1 MFFLDLTLKSC
12 ILWIFF
18 SLFFLLLI
26 CLLSLCIFIANSFV
40 CVAWLSFFCW
50 HCAPTKPQTSN
61 NNNNNIQS
69 RSFGKNHKSFQIHR
83 KFPCWSSCAHALHST
98 LIFFCSF
105 FRHYHEPL
113 EIRNLFIFHPNEQ
126 FWDFFLCFSH
136 TPFASSVCW
145 LCMKLSHFYLEE
157 HSALKGGSIS
167 CCGEKKIPFC
177 RYSLNVSC
185 RSCVSTF
192 TTLLFSIWS
201 AEGGREVEWHDLI
214 TIFLICRSA
223 DHHRSSSGS
232 QVNETTS
239 DEVNLSSPET
249 SIFCCSHPPPSPFGD
264 PVSSSCRWNV
274 KSYRH
279 DESSHD
285 WHR

>member
-12 ILWIFF
+12 ILWIFSLSF
-18 SLFFLLLI
+18 SSSSSVSSLLHFHCEFIRVCSLVELFLLA
-26 CLLSLCIFIANSFV
+26 LCT
-40 CVAWLSFFCW
+40 
-50 HCAPTKPQTSN
+50 HHTP
-61 NNNNNIQS
+61 NIQQQQQQHP
-69 RSFGKNHKSFQIHR
+69 KPELWEKSQILSNSQ
-83 KFPCWSSCAHALHST
+83 KISVLKLLCSCST
-98 LIFFCSF
+98 FYAYFFCSF

-136 TPFASSVCW
+136 TRSPPLCVDYAWNFPIFISKSTARWRVEASRAV
-145 LCMKLSHFYLEE
+145 ER
-157 HSALKGGSIS
+157 
-167 CCGEKKIPFC
+167 KKNPFC

>member
-1 MFFLDLTLKSC
+1 MFSPDLTLKSC
-12 ILWIFF
+12 ILWIF
-18 SLFFLLLI
+18 SLFFPPPHLSF
-26 CLLSLCIFIANSFV
+26 LSLHFHCEFIRV
-40 CVAWLSFFCW
+40 CSLVELFLLALCT
-50 HCAPTKPQTSN
+50 HHTP
-61 NNNNNIQS
+61 NIQQQQQHS
-69 RSFGKNHKSFQIHR
+69 KPELQEKSQILSNSQ
-83 KFPCWSSCAHALHST
+83 KFSMLKLSCSCST
-98 LIFFCSF
+98 FYVYFFCSF

-136 TPFASSVCW
+136 TRPPP
-145 LCMKLSHFYLEE
+145 LCVDYAWNFPIFISKS
-157 HSALKGGSIS
+157 SALKGGSIS
-167 CCGEKKIPFC
+167 CCGEKKNSIL
-177 RYSLNVSC
+177 SLLVECVVSFMC
-185 RSCVSTF
+185 IDIYNTA
-192 TTLLFSIWS
+192 LLHMKWS

-223 DHHRSSSGS
+223 DHHWSSSGS
-232 QVNETTS
+232 QVNEMTS

-249 SIFCCSHPPPSPFGD
+249 SIFCCSHPPPSPLGD
-264 PVSSSCRWNV
+264 PVSSSFRRNV